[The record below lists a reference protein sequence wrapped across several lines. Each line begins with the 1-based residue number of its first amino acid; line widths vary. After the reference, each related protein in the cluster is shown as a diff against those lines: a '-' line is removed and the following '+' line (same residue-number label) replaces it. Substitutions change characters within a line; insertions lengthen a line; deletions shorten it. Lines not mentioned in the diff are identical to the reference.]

1 MPILTIILTFL
12 GGWRN
17 LVAAGLLAAMVGGL
31 FYYVNE
37 YDNRGRKIVALERQL
52 VDHKNDVIILE
63 TNIGLL
69 KDTLTGLN
77 NRLAERSGDL
87 EKFCAIL
94 ADVKASTDPKDD
106 EPVGGTAVPL
116 TFERLKKMEPK

>member
-17 LVAAGLLAAMVGGL
+17 LVAAGLLAAMVGSL
-31 FYYVNE
+31 LYYVNE
-37 YDNRGRKIVALERQL
+37 YDNRGREIVALERQL
-52 VDHKNDVIILE
+52 VDHKNDVIVLE

-116 TFERLKKMEPK
+116 TFERLKKMEIK

>member
-17 LVAAGLLAAMVGGL
+17 LVAAGLLAAMVGSL
-31 FYYVNE
+31 LYYVNE
-37 YDNRGRKIVALERQL
+37 YDNRGREIVALERQL
-52 VDHKNDVIILE
+52 VDHKNDVIVLE

-116 TFERLKKMEPK
+116 TFERLKKMEAK

>member
-17 LVAAGLLAAMVGGL
+17 LVAAGLLAAMVGSL
-31 FYYVNE
+31 LYYVNE
-37 YDNRGRKIVALERQL
+37 YDNRGREIVAIERQL
-52 VDHKNDVIILE
+52 VDHKNDVIVLE

-106 EPVGGTAVPL
+106 EPVGGTTVPL
-116 TFERLKKMEPK
+116 TFERLKKMEAK

>member
-17 LVAAGLLAAMVGGL
+17 LVAAGLLAAMVGSL
-31 FYYVNE
+31 LYYVNE
-37 YDNRGRKIVALERQL
+37 YDNRGREIVAIERQL
-52 VDHKNDVIILE
+52 VDHKNDVIVLE

-116 TFERLKKMEPK
+116 TFERLKKMEAK

>member
-1 MPILTIILTFL
+1 MPILTIVLTFL

-17 LVAAGLLAAMVGGL
+17 LVAAGLLAAMVGSL
-31 FYYVNE
+31 LYYVNE
-37 YDNRGRKIVALERQL
+37 YDNRGREIVALERQL
-52 VDHKNDVIILE
+52 VDRKNDVIVLE
-63 TNIGLL
+63 TNISLL

>member
-116 TFERLKKMEPK
+116 TFERLKEMEAK

>member
-17 LVAAGLLAAMVGGL
+17 LVAAGLLAAMVGSL
-31 FYYVNE
+31 LYYVNE
-37 YDNRGRKIVALERQL
+37 YDNRGREIVALERQL
-52 VDHKNDVIILE
+52 VDHKNDVIVLE